1 MNAPASEKKH
11 SFFEPFAF
19 TQHLSIR
26 STVVDCQDKI
36 YSEEYEDYIVE
47 YGSWSEL
54 VSEQYQTDCYQL
66 ADFRF
71 AVVYLEGSAVDE
83 SRRNAELGDTTMLW
97 SSEFNTDVRGDRGG
111 ESQETVAVRAFRTG
125 CNVRD
130 C

>member
-1 MNAPASEKKH
+1 M
-11 SFFEPFAF
+11 
-19 TQHLSIR
+19 
-26 STVVDCQDKI
+26 DCQDKI

-83 SRRNAELGDTTMLW
+83 SRRNAELVIPRCFGLL
-97 SSEFNTDVRGDRGG
+97 SSTQTLEETGALSGEMQRRRRKKPPASENRDRGLVM
-111 ESQETVAVRAFRTG
+111 QW
-125 CNVRD
+125 
-130 C
+130 

>member
-1 MNAPASEKKH
+1 M
-11 SFFEPFAF
+11 
-19 TQHLSIR
+19 
-26 STVVDCQDKI
+26 DCQDKI

-83 SRRNAELGDTTMLW
+83 SRRNAELVIPRCFGLLSSTQTLEETGAANGSDTSDQNIPT
-97 SSEFNTDVRGDRGG
+97 NGKRAQRAIP
-111 ESQETVAVRAFRTG
+111 ES
-125 CNVRD
+125 
-130 C
+130 

>member
-1 MNAPASEKKH
+1 MREGGRYVNAPASEKKH

-54 VSEQYQTDCYQL
+54 VSEQY
-66 ADFRF
+66 
-71 AVVYLEGSAVDE
+71 
-83 SRRNAELGDTTMLW
+83 RR
-97 SSEFNTDVRGDRGG
+97 
-111 ESQETVAVRAFRTG
+111 TVTNWQISGLPLFIWRAVRSMRAAEMQSL
-125 CNVRD
+125 
-130 C
+130 